1 MAKNK
6 IDVQKEV
13 AKIWEQTKQKLKEL
27 GQTTL
32 IMAQKGEKE
41 VVRASKVGKFQLD
54 IVSLNLKK
62 ENIYRQVG
70 KKVCE
75 AHARNEDMQSVKLA
89 SLFSQIDKINHQI
102 KSNKSKIAKLKK
114 G

>member
-1 MAKNK
+1 MTKKK

-13 AKIWEQTKQKLKEL
+13 SKIWEQTKERLKEL
-27 GQTTL
+27 GQSTM

-41 VVRASKVGKFQLD
+41 VVRASKVGKYQLD

-75 AHARNEDMQSVKLA
+75 AHARKGDIQSVKLA
-89 SLFSQIDKINHQI
+89 SLFNQVDKINNQI
-102 KSNKSKIAKLKK
+102 RSDKSKIAKLKK
-114 G
+114 S